1 MNNIIWMCWFQ
12 GEDDKFMPELN
23 RMCFKKWK
31 ELNSDYCVNILTHNT
46 TSDFVP
52 EYFEII
58 KNSPNRSFA
67 SKSDLLRILLLS
79 KFGGTWVD
87 GSVYP
92 MKPLSEFRN
101 KILND
106 TGFFAYRTFQYSKKD
121 CVTSSWFLVVDKKEH
136 YLVERWKSE
145 FIRKFMAD
153 NEWPSKP
160 GNIKDG
166 YFTFHNTLAELY
178 NSDQKISDVI
188 DNMVQID
195 TKIPHSACGHA
206 WWKFTKPSYV
216 YKRPNIKFVIHN
228 EKK

>member
-1 MNNIIWMCWFQ
+1 MNDIIWMCWFQ
-12 GEDDKFMPELN
+12 GEDNNSIPELN
-23 RMCFKKWK
+23 QLCFKKWK
-31 ELNSDYCVNILTHNT
+31 ELNSEYRVKILTNDT
-46 TSDFVP
+46 ISDFVP

-106 TGFFAYRTFQYSKKD
+106 TGFFAYRKYSRKD

-145 FIRKFMAD
+145 FIKKFMAD
-153 NEWPSKP
+153 GEWSSQPKK
-160 GNIKDG
+160 NIRNG

-195 TKIPHSACGHA
+195 TKIPHSACRKA
-206 WWKFTKPSYV
+206 WWKFTKPSFV